1 MKTHVV
7 MRKPRQGSTFLGGG
21 GDFGVPE
28 AFDV

>member
-7 MRKPRQGSTFLGGG
+7 MRPRQGSTFLGGG